1 MVFAVFA
8 APIDSDKETLR
19 RAHKDLLSN
28 ARNFNEDKKFK
39 EEVIISTSNR
49 SGFSNERVKHYFS
62 EVTNI
67 IDGPAVKGLELFLQE
82 VCEMDLPINWLDV

>member
-28 ARNFNEDKKFK
+28 ARNFNEDMKFK
-39 EEVIISTSNR
+39 EDVILSTSNR
-49 SGFSNERVKHYFS
+49 SGFSNTRVKQYFS
-62 EVTNI
+62 EVTHI
-67 IDGPAVKGLELFLQE
+67 LDEQAVKGLELFLE
-82 VCEMDLPINWLDV
+82 DVCQMDLPINWLDV